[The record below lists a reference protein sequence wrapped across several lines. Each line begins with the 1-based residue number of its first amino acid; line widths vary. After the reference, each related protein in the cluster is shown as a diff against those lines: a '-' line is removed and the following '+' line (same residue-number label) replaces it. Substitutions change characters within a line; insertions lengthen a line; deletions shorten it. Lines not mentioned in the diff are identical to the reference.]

1 MNDNE
6 YFLCEVVSTQKYEPN
21 SACSRLTG
29 AGWGGCIVALL
40 STDKVGSFLDGM
52 KKDYYQDLTAAKTFS
67 DSSAYLFPSQPGSG
81 AKIYKVEE

>member
-1 MNDNE
+1 M
-6 YFLCEVVSTQKYEPN
+6 
-21 SACSRLTG
+21 
-29 AGWGGCIVALL
+29 ALL